1 MSAQI
6 SLSTLSPV
14 IVIDDDE
21 FFRVAINA
29 VLRDRFGVETVVTC
43 ASAQEAIEQLSSE
56 TRFGLGLVDL
66 NMSGIGNRHLL
77 DTVKAAQ
84 PEIRLV
90 VLSASRSRE
99 DILMALSAGA
109 HGFINKGLGI
119 GETEAAIQK
128 VGDGE
133 VYLPPFT
140 PQLGAAEA
148 VGEEGFA
155 DPGGAGPPAALA
167 ALTPRQMQVLRL
179 LVEGQPNKGIARAL
193 GINPS
198 TVKFHLSFIFRILG
212 VSNRVEAA
220 MIGAQLLKEG
230 E

>member
-1 MSAQI
+1 MSPQI
-6 SLSTLSPV
+6 SLSSLSPV

-29 VLRDRFGVETVVTC
+29 VLRERFGVETVVVC
-43 ASAQEAIEQLSSE
+43 ATAQDAIEQLSNN
-56 TRFGLGLVDL
+56 TIFGLGLVDL
-66 NMSGIGNRHLL
+66 NMPGIDNRHLL
-77 DTVKAAQ
+77 DTVKTAQ

-109 HGFINKGLGI
+109 QGFINKGLGI
-119 GETEAAIQK
+119 GETEVAIRQIA
-128 VGDGE
+128 DGA
-133 VYLPPFT
+133 VYVPPFT
-140 PQLGAAEA
+140 PQSGIAA
-148 VGEEGFA
+148 
-155 DPGGAGPPAALA
+155 AARESGVDSPSAPLA
-167 ALTPRQMQVLRL
+167 ALTPRQLEVLRL
-179 LVEGQPNKGIARAL
+179 LVAGQPNKGIARAL

-212 VSNRVEAA
+212 ASNRVEAA
-220 MIGAQLLKEG
+220 MLGAHLLKEG